1 MGLLGA
7 IAFWSLLGLAIVYGC
22 RLARSVEREL
32 AVVGAVVVAMVVAYA
47 FEGHT
52 DQGFFYYRVA
62 FVMGTLLGLAEAA
75 RRMLPP
81 EGRRLR
87 AEPARESAP

>member
-1 MGLLGA
+1 
-7 IAFWSLLGLAIVYGC
+7 
-22 RLARSVEREL
+22 
-32 AVVGAVVVAMVVAYA
+32 MVVAYA

-75 RRMLPP
+75 RRMLPASR
-81 EGRRLR
+81 RRLR
-87 AEPARESAP
+87 AEPTPAVVGQ